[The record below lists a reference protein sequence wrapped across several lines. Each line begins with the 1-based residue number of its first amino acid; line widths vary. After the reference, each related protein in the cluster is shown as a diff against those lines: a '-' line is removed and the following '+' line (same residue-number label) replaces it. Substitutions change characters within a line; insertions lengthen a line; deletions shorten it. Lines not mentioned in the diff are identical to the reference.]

1 MKRGKNK
8 EEKEVTPM
16 RKLELSWRDLEE
28 ILHKEGKIIK
38 DELHSEEIREIT
50 LMKPKKLRIYVE
62 GR

>member
-1 MKRGKNK
+1 
-8 EEKEVTPM
+8 M

>member
-1 MKRGKNK
+1 
-8 EEKEVTPM
+8 M

-28 ILHKEGKIIK
+28 ILQKEGKIIK